1 MIHVKWNNGE
11 CRQFYN
17 ISQGNSMG
25 CKANIGK
32 ANSNKVSDKLTDV
45 KHGLDELWAL
55 E

>member
-1 MIHVKWNNGE
+1 MV
-11 CRQFYN
+11 
-17 ISQGNSMG
+17 SAGNSAIAHKVTQWVQG
-25 CKANIGK
+25 NIGK